1 MTRYEL
7 LLFLHVAAAVI
18 WLGAGFLIAV
28 LVFGAER
35 AGNRQKEAGHHQDV
49 AWLAPRLFVPASLAT
64 LIIGILLVVDGD
76 WSLDQL
82 WIVIGLVGW
91 AIAFVLGFFYFR
103 PEGER
108 IGAMVAER
116 GPVDS
121 EVDYRI
127 RRLNVVDRLQLTILF
142 VVLAAMVIQPTGDD
156 TATLVAGAAILLGG
170 TAIAALAERR
180 ARTPGPAHR
189 GAGP

>member
-1 MTRYEL
+1 MTFYEL
-7 LLFLHVAAAVI
+7 LLFLHVAAVVI

-35 AGNRQKEAGHHQDV
+35 AGDRQKEAGHHQDV
-49 AWLAPRLFVPASLAT
+49 AWLAPRLFVPASFST
-64 LIIGILLVVDGD
+64 LVLGILLVIDGE
-76 WSLDQL
+76 WQLDQL

-91 AIAFVLGFFYFR
+91 AVAFVLGFFYFR

-116 GPVDS
+116 GPADA

-127 RRLNVVDRLQLTILF
+127 RRLNAVDRVQLLILF
-142 VVLAAMVIQPTGDD
+142 VVLAAMILKPTGDD
-156 TATLVAGAAILLGG
+156 GGLLVVGAAVIAAATA
-170 TAIAALAERR
+170 TAIAAVRR
-180 ARTPGPAHR
+180 GR
-189 GAGP
+189 GANV